1 MKGLAVYLSEPLT
14 DEAKDSIRQMRTIG
28 FTSIFTSLHIPEDDP
43 SLYTERLRTLGQLA
57 QQLEMELVADIA
69 PTSLAALGKTWE
81 DADTLTEWG
90 VTGLRVDYGVTPK
103 QVADLSK
110 QMMVALNA
118 STLTAEELDAMKAE
132 GLVLEQVEAWHN
144 FYPRPETGLDRDWF
158 NDKNRWLREQGI
170 RVQAFIPGDGQL
182 RGPLHETLPTLEDHR
197 GQSPFA
203 CYLELEASVDRIL
216 IGDPGLSESSMR
228 QFAAYQEGVIVLRVT
243 GQGDDPLLTSIQTN
257 RMDPARDVIRSVESR
272 AYGRPGN
279 GLLEPSILSDR
290 PVGSV
295 TIDNLKYGRYA
306 GELQLTKRNLAP
318 DERVN
323 VIGRIIEAD
332 RSLLDQIGPGGRF
345 RLEWVSSEGAIL
357 S

>member
-14 DEAKDSIRQMRTIG
+14 DEAKDSIRQMRAIG

-57 QQLEMELVADIA
+57 QQLKMELVADIA

-81 DADTLTEWG
+81 NADTLTEWG

-118 STLTAEELDAMKAE
+118 STLTTEELDAMKVE

-216 IGDPGLSESSMR
+216 IGDPGLSESSMW
-228 QFAAYQEGVIVLRVT
+228 QFAAYQEGIIVLRAT
-243 GQGDDPLLTSIQTN
+243 GHGDDPLLTNIQTN

>member
-69 PTSLAALGKTWE
+69 PTSLAALGKTWN

-110 QMMVALNA
+110 QIMVALNA

-182 RGPLHETLPTLEDHR
+182 RGPLHETLPTLEDTADNHR
-197 GQSPFA
+197 LP
-203 CYLELEASVDRIL
+203 VI
-216 IGDPGLSESSMR
+216 SSWKR
-228 QFAAYQEGVIVLRVT
+228 PLT
-243 GQGDDPLLTSIQTN
+243 G
-257 RMDPARDVIRSVESR
+257 
-272 AYGRPGN
+272 
-279 GLLEPSILSDR
+279 
-290 PVGSV
+290 
-295 TIDNLKYGRYA
+295 
-306 GELQLTKRNLAP
+306 
-318 DERVN
+318 
-323 VIGRIIEAD
+323 
-332 RSLLDQIGPGGRF
+332 F
-345 RLEWVSSEGAIL
+345 
-357 S
+357 